1 MATRQMLAEVV
12 VRYRDKTGVDVQ
24 VESTGAVNAVKRV
37 EAGEVFDGVLLSFNG
52 LDTLMAAG
60 KVVGPRIDFV
70 HSGVAIAVKAG
81 APHPD
86 VASEEAVK
94 RAVLA
99 APSLSYSTGASGIA
113 LAKLFERWGIAE
125 QIQSRIVVP
134 PPGTP
139 VGTLLAKGDVA
150 LGFQQ
155 LSELKFLA
163 GIDIVGPLPPAI
175 QIDTLFSAGVA
186 ATCTQREAT
195 EAFFAFLN
203 DPSLD
208 QLKVEQ
214 GFAPM

>member
-70 HSGVAIAVKAG
+70 HSGVAIAVKTG